1 MDLEMTMKPLIIGNW
16 KMHGSLAKNAALL
29 QAIVAHCHVQKADW
43 VVCPPFPYLSQAQS
57 MLEDTGIAWGAQ
69 TVSAFSQG
77 AFTGQVD
84 VSMLLDFGVSYVIVG
99 HSERRHGLRE
109 TNAWVADSAKIV
121 IEHKM
126 NAILCVGET
135 LVQKEAGQLETVLQ
149 EQLLPALD
157 QIAPENAKNLIIAYE
172 PVWAIGTGKTASQ
185 EDILKAHTLIKNILK
200 EKDANFYNSVR
211 ILYGG
216 SVKPDNASQIL
227 TTLYVDGLLIG
238 GASLDPQAF
247 SEIGQCKLSY

>member
-1 MDLEMTMKPLIIGNW
+1 MKPLIIGNW

-29 QAIVAHCHVQKADW
+29 QAIVAHCDAQKADW

-84 VSMLLDFGVSYVIVG
+84 ASMLLDFGVSFVIVG
-99 HSERRHGLRE
+99 HSERRHGLGE
-109 TNAWVADSAKIV
+109 SNIYVADSAKLV
-121 IEHKM
+121 IEHGM

-149 EQLLPALD
+149 EQLLSALK
-157 QIAPENAKNLIIAYE
+157 QIAPENAKNLVIAYE

-227 TTLYVDGLLIG
+227 TILYVDGLLIG

-247 SEIGQCKLSY
+247 SEIGQCKPSF

>member
-1 MDLEMTMKPLIIGNW
+1 MKPLIIGNW

>member
-1 MDLEMTMKPLIIGNW
+1 
-16 KMHGSLAKNAALL
+16 
-29 QAIVAHCHVQKADW
+29 
-43 VVCPPFPYLSQAQS
+43 
-57 MLEDTGIAWGAQ
+57 
-69 TVSAFSQG
+69 VSF
-77 AFTGQVD
+77 
-84 VSMLLDFGVSYVIVG
+84 VIVG
-99 HSERRHGLRE
+99 HSERRHGLGE
-109 TNAWVADSAKIV
+109 SNIYVADSAKLV
-121 IEHKM
+121 IEHGM

-149 EQLLPALD
+149 EQLLSALK
-157 QIAPENAKNLIIAYE
+157 QIAPENAKNLVIAYE

-227 TTLYVDGLLIG
+227 TILYVDGLLIG

-247 SEIGQCKLSY
+247 SEIGQCKPSF